1 MLFMIP
7 WTVAGSPDRK
17 EMHDSRIH
25 ETSQEHQGDE
35 ILSRSLQ
42 IVAAGGFV
50 NRYIRPNIKRIFL
63 IRRTD
68 TLSYMNDS
76 IADVFYGSFN
86 SIFDAET
93 LQRYSSCGCV
103 DILHKVGKEY
113 EAMMKWKAL

>member
-17 EMHDSRIH
+17 EIHDLRIH
-25 ETSQEHQGDE
+25 ETSQEYQGDE

-50 NRYIRPNIKRIFL
+50 NRHIRPNIKQIFL

-86 SIFDAET
+86 SFFYAET
-93 LQRYSSCGCV
+93 SQR
-103 DILHKVGKEY
+103 
-113 EAMMKWKAL
+113 

>member
-68 TLSYMNDS
+68 TMSSMEASIHFLMQRRCNDT
-76 IADVFYGSFN
+76 AAVDV
-86 SIFDAET
+86 SIFCTRLAKNM
-93 LQRYSSCGCV
+93 RR
-103 DILHKVGKEY
+103 
-113 EAMMKWKAL
+113 

>member
-25 ETSQEHQGDE
+25 ETSQEHHGDE

-50 NRYIRPNIKRIFL
+50 NRYIRPNIKQILL

-68 TLSYMNDS
+68 TLSYMKIALQMSSMEASIHFLMQRRRNDT
-76 IADVFYGSFN
+76 AAVDM
-86 SIFDAET
+86 SIFCTRLAKNM
-93 LQRYSSCGCV
+93 RR
-103 DILHKVGKEY
+103 
-113 EAMMKWKAL
+113 

>member
-1 MLFMIP
+1 MIP

-17 EMHDSRIH
+17 EIHDSRIH

-50 NRYIRPNIKRIFL
+50 NRHIRPNIKRIFL

-68 TLSYMNDS
+68 TLSYMEASIHFLMQRRRNDT
-76 IADVFYGSFN
+76 AAVDM
-86 SIFDAET
+86 SIFCTRLAKNM
-93 LQRYSSCGCV
+93 RR
-103 DILHKVGKEY
+103 
-113 EAMMKWKAL
+113 

>member
-50 NRYIRPNIKRIFL
+50 NRHIRPNIKQIFL

-86 SIFDAET
+86 SFLMQRRRNYTAAVDMSIFCTRLAKNM
-93 LQRYSSCGCV
+93 RR
-103 DILHKVGKEY
+103 
-113 EAMMKWKAL
+113 

>member
-50 NRYIRPNIKRIFL
+50 NRYIRPNIKQILL

-68 TLSYMNDS
+68 AILYEDS

-86 SIFDAET
+86 SFFDAET
-93 LQRYSSCGCV
+93 SQRYSSCRYV

>member
-1 MLFMIP
+1 MIP

-50 NRYIRPNIKRIFL
+50 NR
-63 IRRTD
+63 TD
-68 TLSYMNDS
+68 TLSYMKIALQMSSMEASIHFLMQRRRNDT
-76 IADVFYGSFN
+76 AAVDM
-86 SIFDAET
+86 SIFCTRLAKNM
-93 LQRYSSCGCV
+93 RR
-103 DILHKVGKEY
+103 
-113 EAMMKWKAL
+113 

>member
-1 MLFMIP
+1 MIP

-50 NRYIRPNIKRIFL
+50 NRHIRPNIKRIFL

-76 IADVFYGSFN
+76 IADVFYG
-86 SIFDAET
+86 DAAT
-93 LQRYSSCGCV
+93 IQQLWMCRYSAQGWQR
-103 DILHKVGKEY
+103 I
-113 EAMMKWKAL
+113 